1 MNDFTFRAAASLSL
15 SSHTIEICR
24 GHAAEAKCG
33 VSTRCAA
40 GQRSSGRGQAAERER
55 AQREGA
61 AGGAAADHVA
71 DDHARRGQHADFDPE
86 MPDCRAA
93 RRPRVQTALRVSQTG
108 RARQAGLWAARRGGG
123 RAVGGRRAPRGAATA
138 PEAEAEQCA
147 AAPAG
152 RTDGARSG
160 VRTVDER
167 GVADDLWR
175 LGAGGDALLGIPRRL
190 AGRHR
195 ARWPSTEVA
204 QARAQRAGRQGG
216 CRAVRADDSVWPCCA
231 APGALLGVLEAAS
244 RARGGVPVPLG
255 PSAAVSAAPQ
265 PTLGSRNTAA
275 HPPKKPGSRFRL
287 CSHPSLAPA
296 RAAVFFPFFAEF
308 PDKIQ
313 DRPLPGA
320 TAAPALPPSNSFG
333 FP

>member
-108 RARQAGLWAARRGGG
+108 RARQAGLWAAWRGGG
-123 RAVGGRRAPRGAATA
+123 RGVGGRRAPRGAATA

-152 RTDGARSG
+152 RTVARGAACAPLMSVESPMISGGSALAAMRSLAFRGGLPAGIVRGGPARRSPKPARS
-160 VRTVDER
+160 
-167 GVADDLWR
+167 A
-175 LGAGGDALLGIPRRL
+175 
-190 AGRHR
+190 
-195 ARWPSTEVA
+195 
-204 QARAQRAGRQGG
+204 
-216 CRAVRADDSVWPCCA
+216 RAVRAGAGPCALTTLCGRA
-231 APGALLGVLEAAS
+231 ARRLERYLEYLKQPAGLGAVSPCHSGLALRSPPRPSPPSAPGTQPPTRQKS
-244 RARGGVPVPLG
+244 RAVAFGCAPTRRSLLRGLPCSS
-255 PSAAVSAAPQ
+255 PSSRSS
-265 PTLGSRNTAA
+265 PTKYRIVLS
-275 HPPKKPGSRFRL
+275 
-287 CSHPSLAPA
+287 SL
-296 RAAVFFPFFAEF
+296 
-308 PDKIQ
+308 
-313 DRPLPGA
+313 
-320 TAAPALPPSNSFG
+320 
-333 FP
+333 